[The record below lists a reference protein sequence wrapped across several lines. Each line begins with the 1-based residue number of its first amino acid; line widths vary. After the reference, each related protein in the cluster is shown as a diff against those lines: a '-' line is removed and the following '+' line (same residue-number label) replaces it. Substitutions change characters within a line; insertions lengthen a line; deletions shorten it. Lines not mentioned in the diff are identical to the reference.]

1 MPPAHSPTDG
11 AGTSPGNAADPAD
24 PAPDAAGAAA
34 EPSAGV
40 SAADAALA
48 LDALLLEAARGPRAR
63 LLPVGPA
70 ARLAL
75 GVLRNPAAAGTAAG
89 RTVGLLAELGRI
101 GIGADLAGAEDR
113 GRVDGLLGRLR
124 RAHRASRSAALDLVD
139 DLARDRADADRLR
152 FAVDRL
158 AELTVPGAHPLL
170 DPDTLRSEPRAAVR
184 STADAARLLLEEW
197 GGALGAVLGAA
208 PGTTR
213 RAGPVAA
220 PAAGPGTALGTGPG
234 AALSGL
240 GLTRRA
246 APRLPGGGARLEPGI
261 ETATAPGAVV
271 LRTPVFE
278 LIHHLPTTEQV
289 AEVPVLV
296 VPPFANSYALV
307 DLAPDRSLV
316 RTLVAAGH
324 QVLTLSWHPV
334 QDPSHG
340 LDAAAA
346 ALVEAL
352 GAVERICRSE
362 RTVLLGVAG
371 GGLLAAV
378 TTAVLARPERVAGLV
393 LAGTALEGG
402 RDRPGPGAGLP
413 VDEASVRSAVAAVA
427 RAGAL
432 DGRTL
437 AEVHALLDPAA
448 LIRPAWERRD
458 RATERAGPE
467 HTEAASAGTAGAA
480 SAGTAGAASAST
492 ARAASASTARA
503 VSAGTAGAAPDPLR
517 AWNLAARDVPAALY
531 RDLVEAALSGAL
543 TRPGGLTVLGE
554 PVDLAAVAPDAY
566 VVTGATDLV
575 GGWRSAYRTTQLL
588 GAKSRF
594 VLVPGSTA
602 AAVGYGSAELRAAD
616 GPVSPGN
623 PADPERWRAHAHREP
638 RSWWDDL
645 VDWLADRGGDTVDAP
660 PELGGGRG
668 LHPIHPAPGTYL
680 AR

>member
-11 AGTSPGNAADPAD
+11 AGTSPENAADPAD
-24 PAPDAAGAAA
+24 PAPDAAAA
-34 EPSAGV
+34 EPSGGV
-40 SAADAALA
+40 SVADAALA

-75 GVLRNPAAAGTAAG
+75 GVLRHPTTAATAAG

-101 GIGADLAGAEDR
+101 GIGADLAGPEDR
-113 GRVDGLLGRLR
+113 GRVDGVLGRLR
-124 RAHRASRSAALDLVD
+124 RAHRASRSATLDLVD

-170 DPDTLRSEPRAAVR
+170 DPDTLRSDPRTAVR
-184 STADAARLLLEEW
+184 STADAARLLLEEL
-197 GGALGAVLGAA
+197 GGALGAVLGAD

-213 RAGPVAA
+213 RAGP
-220 PAAGPGTALGTGPG
+220 GTTLGTGPG

-240 GLTRRA
+240 DRTRRA

-393 LAGTALEGG
+393 LAGAALEGG
-402 RDRPGPGAGLP
+402 RDRTWPGAGLP

-458 RATERAGPE
+458 RGTGQARPGRPGAGSAG
-467 HTEAASAGTAGAA
+467 TGGTAGTASAGTAG
-480 SAGTAGAASAST
+480 T
-492 ARAASASTARA
+492 
-503 VSAGTAGAAPDPLR
+503 APDPLR

-566 VVTGATDLV
+566 VVTGATDLA

-588 GAKSRF
+588 GGKSRF

-680 AR
+680 GR